1 MLMGVGDLYACR
13 KLMGRP
19 SIVLHRYG
27 KCEIGIYI
35 DISLRICDMHT
46 IMFQSNGYPELA
58 YLHPNYFKPDENVLD
73 FLSSENDKI
82 TSKFC

>member
-1 MLMGVGDLYACR
+1 MHVG
-13 KLMGRP
+13 KLIGRP

-27 KCEIGIYI
+27 RCEIGIYI

-58 YLHPNYFKPDENVLD
+58 YLHPNYFKPNENVRD
-73 FLSSENDKI
+73 FLKLSENDDSSAA
-82 TSKFC
+82 TV